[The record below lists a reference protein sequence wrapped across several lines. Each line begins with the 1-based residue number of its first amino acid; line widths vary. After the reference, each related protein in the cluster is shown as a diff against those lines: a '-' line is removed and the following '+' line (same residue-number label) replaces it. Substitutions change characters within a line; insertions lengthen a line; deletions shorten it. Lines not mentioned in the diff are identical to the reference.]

1 MAPSFLL
8 YGSYGYTGRLIA
20 EEALRLGLRPVL
32 AGRNAPR
39 LASQAERLGLDYRV
53 FDLDNPKLIAANLDD
68 LPLVLNCAGPFA
80 ATALPLVEACLQSRA
95 HYLDI
100 TGELG
105 VFTALAER
113 DTLARQAGVML
124 LPGVGFDVVPSD
136 CLAVH
141 LKSRLP
147 SATRLTLAFSGAKHA
162 SRGTITTAL
171 KYLGNTGFTRLNGRL
186 VAVPLAHRTRSIDF
200 GHGPERAASIPWGD
214 LVTAFHST
222 GIPTIETFMA
232 LSLPRYL
239 ALRAL
244 SWLARQPGVKRFILR
259 RISALPAGPSEAQRL
274 NGQSCF
280 WGEAQDADGQRIE
293 AWLETP
299 EAYTLTASA
308 AVHIAH
314 KALSGCAQP
323 GYQTPAS
330 AYGPE
335 LVLELPGVRL
345 RCSEQVR
352 AERE

>member
-32 AGRNAPR
+32 AGRNAQR
-39 LASQAERLGLDYRV
+39 LALQAERLGLDYRV

-141 LKSRLP
+141 LKNRLP

-171 KYLGNTGFTRLNGRL
+171 KYLGNSSFTRHNGRL
-186 VAVPLAHRTRSIDF
+186 VAVPLAHQTRFVDF
-200 GHGPERAASIPWGD
+200 GQGLKRTVSIPWGN
-214 LVTAFHST
+214 LVTAHVST
-222 GIPTIETFMA
+222 GIANIETFMA

-239 ALRAL
+239 ALRLLGACG
-244 SWLARQPGVKRFILR
+244 WLVRRPGVRRFILR
-259 RISALPAGPSEAQRL
+259 RISALPDGPSEAQRL

-280 WGEAQDADGQRIE
+280 WGEAQDADGQRVE

-323 GYQTPAS
+323 GYQTPAG

-335 LVLELPGVRL
+335 LALELPGVRL
-345 RCSEQVR
+345 RCSER
-352 AERE
+352 

>member
-32 AGRNAPR
+32 AGRNTQR
-39 LASQAERLGLDYRV
+39 LASQAERFGLDYRV

-100 TGELG
+100 TGELS

-147 SATRLTLAFSGAKHA
+147 SATRLTLAFGGVRHA
-162 SRGTITTAL
+162 SRGSLATAL
-171 KYLGNTGFTRLNGRL
+171 HYLENSSFTRLNGHL
-186 VAVPLAHRTRSIDF
+186 VAAPLAHRTRSIDF
-200 GHGPERAASIPWGD
+200 GRGPERVASIPWGD
-214 LVTAFHST
+214 LVTAYYST
-222 GIPTIETFMA
+222 GIATIETFMA

-239 ALRAL
+239 ALRL
-244 SWLARQPGVKRFILR
+244 LGSCRWLARQPGVRRLILQR
-259 RISALPAGPSEAQRL
+259 VATLPDGPSETQRL
-274 NGQSCF
+274 HGRGRF
-280 WGEAQDADGQRIE
+280 WGEAQDADGQRVE

-345 RCSEQVR
+345 R
-352 AERE
+352 